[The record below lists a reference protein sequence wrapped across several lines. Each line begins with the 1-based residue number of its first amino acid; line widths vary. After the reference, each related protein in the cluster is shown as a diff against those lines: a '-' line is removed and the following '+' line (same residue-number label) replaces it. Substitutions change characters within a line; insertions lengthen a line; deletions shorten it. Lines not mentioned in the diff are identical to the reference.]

1 MLDQGNSLSFGL
13 YIEENGK
20 EVLVGLALG
29 RLMHFCEGNQFKVD
43 KFCIDINYQ
52 KRGLGSTFMNLLF
65 EKMNELNISYILL
78 ETKKSFDAYKFY
90 LKNGFEDIVDGVGLI
105 KKISSR

>member
-1 MLDQGNSLSFGL
+1 M
-13 YIEENGK
+13 YIEENGD

-29 RLMHFCEGNQFKVD
+29 RLMHFYEGNQFRVD
-43 KFCIDINYQ
+43 EFCVDINYQ
-52 KRGLGSTFMNLLF
+52 KRGLGSLFMNLLF

-78 ETKKSFDAYKFY
+78 ETKKSFDAYKLY

-105 KKISSR
+105 KKISGR